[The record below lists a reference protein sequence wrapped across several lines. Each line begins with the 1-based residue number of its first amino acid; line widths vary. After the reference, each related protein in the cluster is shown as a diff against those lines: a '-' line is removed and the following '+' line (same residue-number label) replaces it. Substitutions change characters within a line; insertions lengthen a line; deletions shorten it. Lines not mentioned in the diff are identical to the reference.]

1 MWMRVVA
8 RCLVIASLTSACAS
22 SEEGPHLRARERQE
36 RAPSRETAQARGAEP
51 WGGLDV
57 IERGDPSADLAFVL
71 MHGYGAP
78 GDDLVSLADELVRRV
93 PRPLRVVVPA
103 APIAMSHGGRAWYE
117 IDSAEAPAQTER
129 ACVAIE
135 GVIETLAAR
144 GVSASRVIVGGFSQG
159 GILSIETALRG
170 HVRLAGIAVL
180 SGRALPHAETD
191 YGRLASLRIFQAHGR
206 ADARI
211 AFAQGEAFGAAA
223 TRAGAVLEPVV
234 FDGGHTIPPEVVVA
248 LARWIGEL
256 A

>member
-1 MWMRVVA
+1 MRLVA
-8 RCLVIASLTSACAS
+8 WCLAIASLTSACAS

-36 RAPSRETAQARGAEP
+36 RAPSRQAQPAPPEADR

-78 GDDLVSLADELVRRV
+78 GDDLVSLADELVSRV

-103 APIAMSHGGRAWYE
+103 APLAMSHGGRAWYE
-117 IDSAEAPAQTER
+117 IDSPEAGAQTER

-135 GVIETLAAR
+135 GVIATLAAS
-144 GVSASRVIVGGFSQG
+144 GVPTSRVIVGGFSQG

-180 SGRALPHAETD
+180 SGRALPHPETD
-191 YGRLASLRIFQAHGR
+191 YGRLASLRVFQAHGR